1 MAIAKRVQGG
11 QQQVVSQRVQL
22 FLRLRL
28 QDVKNM
34 ANNMLRTWD
43 LDQQCKKSIVIV
55 VSFDDQKFWVAR
67 DDKVPVYAQEFTQIF
82 EKNVC
87 IT

>member
-11 QQQVVSQRVQL
+11 QTQVVSQRVQL